1 MRNLWAFEWKYI
13 KSWVQRSYN
22 LEVKEAYQNLID
34 SLINSIK
41 IPIAHSL
48 IINEI
53 YEIKEI
59 KNKED
64 TKLGLKWLG
73 IFMFFVTKFF
83 YSWIS
88 FYTNNEI

>member
-22 LEVKEAYQNLID
+22 LEVKEAYQNLVD

-53 YEIKEI
+53 FEIKEI
-59 KNKED
+59 KIKRRHQIRA
-64 TKLGLKWLG
+64 K
-73 IFMFFVTKFF
+73 VTWNFYVFCYETF